1 VKDMRDKL
9 EKNGR
14 KASYYRTRK
23 VLAGL
28 IFFVALGAGVGVPI
42 QIAKNGSPAEAQT
55 TSSADS
61 SSSNVS
67 SDVTIEQL

>member
-1 VKDMRDKL
+1 MRDKL

-23 VLAGL
+23 VLTGL
-28 IFFVALGAGVGVPI
+28 IFFVALGAGIGVPI
-42 QIAKNGSPAEAQT
+42 QLAKNGSPAEAQT
-55 TSSADS
+55 TSTEEN

-67 SDVTIEQL
+67 SEITIEQL